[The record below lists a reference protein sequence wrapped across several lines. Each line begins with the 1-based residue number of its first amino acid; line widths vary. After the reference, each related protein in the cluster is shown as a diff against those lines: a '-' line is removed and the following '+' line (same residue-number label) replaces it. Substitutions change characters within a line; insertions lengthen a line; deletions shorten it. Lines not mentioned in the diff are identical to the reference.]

1 MTMLG
6 KTLTGRY
13 KIVKQLGGGGF
24 SQTFIAEDGHLPDR
38 PTCVIKQLKPAS
50 SQLDILRISRELFD
64 KEAKVLYRLGKH
76 ECIPGLLAHFEEDEE
91 FFLAQELIEGDVLT
105 QEIKNGQCL
114 GEQYTLDFLIEILPT
129 LDFVHRQQ
137 VIHRDI
143 KPSNLIR
150 RASDR
155 KIVLIDFGAVK
166 EVSTQP
172 ISQLGHTSS
181 IVIGSPGYMP
191 NEQYSGKTIY
201 ASDIYAIGMI
211 ALQALTGLAPN
222 QIPEDPV
229 TSEFRWHDKAK
240 VTPTLANVI
249 DRMVRFDFRQRFQS
263 ASEVIDAL
271 QPLLVRSQA
280 QTVFSA
286 IKPNIE
292 LEASA
297 TSNFGDSH
305 DEQEHEVLQSV
316 AQPATQPPKAIALLF
331 TKELAF
337 TETADDLEMSED
349 PVRSKK
355 LICLV
360 CTGILEND
368 INRLNNFSFEEL
380 LQDLHQQFPNIADL
394 KEGLVNA
401 VKTIAVPKQR
411 QYLIVAKMVFNLV
424 SNLYAKLEAFAIAPE
439 PTNNNSSNLSTAT
452 KRQSAQTQNPEV
464 IQVNH
469 LVINAG
475 SAQLLAPIEE
485 VPSIIPSPSKESE
498 ATNQKYEQLFADL
511 EDLIDI
517 EEEEHDNS
525 DSEGD
530 FEDIAADFDQEL
542 EQDSAQPL
550 PDSNSDRQISDIY
563 TLVAYN
569 IDIDPQQTR
578 LKKLLFYAYQDQ
590 WESDLRQ
597 LNSIDWVNLL
607 RELVSFMPTYTQ
619 LTALIAEAVQRVS
632 KPAEYA
638 AIAHILV
645 SKLEPLYP
653 EVISSVI
660 SSENHGDQS
669 NHKIPFDPQILMD
682 LFDLRLELMR
692 FTNPMRAKIL
702 LFSILYY
709 PFNPDRD
716 KWQDLRSHA
725 LDSLLR
731 QLFYAHPS
739 SDIAEAV
746 VWETA
751 RSLNDAKSYEQSA
764 SYIIQTIK
772 FLYEQLA
779 SRSMLHPAAGN
790 FSSQSDTEST
800 QASFSPSSDDDDT
813 CQFA

>member
-1 MTMLG
+1 MLG

-76 ECIPGLLAHFEEDEE
+76 ECIPSLLAHFEEDEE
-91 FFLAQELIEGDVLT
+91 FFLAQELVEGDVLT
-105 QEIKNGQCL
+105 QEIRNGQCL

-129 LDFVHRQQ
+129 LNFVHRQQ

-181 IVIGSPGYMP
+181 VVIGSPGYMP

-201 ASDIYAIGMI
+201 ASDIYALGMI

-229 TSEFRWHDKAK
+229 TSEFQWHDKAK

-263 ASEVIDAL
+263 AQEVLEAL
-271 QPLLVRSQA
+271 QPLLKRSQA

-286 IKPNIE
+286 AKPNVE
-292 LEASA
+292 FGASA
-297 TSNFGDSH
+297 NNLVGLS
-305 DEQEHEVLQSV
+305 DELDHEAVQSV
-316 AQPATQPPKAIALLF
+316 AKAATQPPKEMALLF

-349 PVRSKK
+349 PMRSKK

-368 INRLNNFSFEEL
+368 TSRLNNFSFEEL
-380 LQDLHQQFPNIADL
+380 LQDLYQQFPDIPTL

-401 VKTIAVPKQR
+401 VKTIAIPKQR
-411 QYLIVAKMVFNLV
+411 QYLIVAKMIFNLV
-424 SNLYAKLEAFAIAPE
+424 SKLYTRLEAFTTAPE
-439 PTNNNSSNLSTAT
+439 LPNASNLSAAT
-452 KRQSAQTQNPEV
+452 PKQFVQPQNPEI

-475 SAQLLAPIEE
+475 SAQLVAPLEE
-485 VPSIIPSPSKESE
+485 AISILPSQPEESAE
-498 ATNQKYEQLFADL
+498 FEQRYEQLFADL
-511 EDLIDI
+511 EDLIDV
-517 EEEEHDNS
+517 ED
-525 DSEGD
+525 DGDRDFAGD
-530 FEDIAADFDQEL
+530 FADKAEDIAAEIDQEL
-542 EQDSAQPL
+542 DHDLAPLL
-550 PDSNSDRQISDIY
+550 PDINGDRQLSDVY

-569 IDIDPQQTR
+569 IDIDPQQAR
-578 LKKLLFYAYQDQ
+578 LKKLLFYTYQDQ

-607 RELVSFMPTYTQ
+607 RELVSFMPTFTQ
-619 LTALIAEAVQRVS
+619 LTSLIAEAVQRVS

-638 AIAHILV
+638 AIADILV

-660 SSENHGDQS
+660 SSQSCDDQS
-669 NHKIPFDPQILMD
+669 NNKIPFDPQILMD
-682 LFDLRLELMR
+682 LFDLRLELVR

-709 PFNPDRD
+709 PFNPDHD
-716 KWQDLRSHA
+716 KWQDLRSHV

-731 QLFYAHPS
+731 QLFYAYPS
-739 SDIAEAV
+739 LDIAEEM
-746 VWETA
+746 VWQTA
-751 RSLNDAKSYEQSA
+751 RSLTDAKAYEQSA
-764 SYIIQTIK
+764 SYIIQAIK
-772 FLYEQLA
+772 FLYEQLT
-779 SRSMLHPAAGN
+779 SRSMLHPAAG
-790 FSSQSDTEST
+790 SLSMIGDTEST
-800 QASFSPSSDDDDT
+800 QASFAPSGDDDT
-813 CQFA
+813 CQFL